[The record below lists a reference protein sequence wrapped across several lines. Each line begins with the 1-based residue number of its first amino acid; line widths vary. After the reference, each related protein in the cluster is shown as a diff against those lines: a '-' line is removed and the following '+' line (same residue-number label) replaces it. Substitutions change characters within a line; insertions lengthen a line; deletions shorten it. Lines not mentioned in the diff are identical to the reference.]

1 MVIKIDLE
9 KAYDR
14 LNYTLDRETL
24 QDIGLPNSFLDLV
37 WTCII
42 TPSMCML
49 QNRDVLKEFC
59 PSRVIKQG
67 DPFPHY
73 LSILCTERLS
83 HIINLLVDHKLW
95 MPFRISR
102 GRPYLS
108 HLAFA
113 NDLILISKVSLNR
126 VDNIQNFLKIFG
138 NNSRQAVRQEKTN
151 IFFSNNIPF
160 NVN

>member
-1 MVIKIDLE
+1 M
-9 KAYDR
+9 
-14 LNYTLDRETL
+14 
-24 QDIGLPNSFLDLV
+24 
-37 WTCII
+37 
-42 TPSMCML
+42 
-49 QNRDVLKEFC
+49 
-59 PSRVIKQG
+59 
-67 DPFPHY
+67 
-73 LSILCTERLS
+73 ERLS

>member
-49 QNRDVLKEFC
+49 
-59 PSRVIKQG
+59 
-67 DPFPHY
+67 
-73 LSILCTERLS
+73 
-83 HIINLLVDHKLW
+83 
-95 MPFRISR
+95 
-102 GRPYLS
+102 
-108 HLAFA
+108 
-113 NDLILISKVSLNR
+113 
-126 VDNIQNFLKIFG
+126 
-138 NNSRQAVRQEKTN
+138 
-151 IFFSNNIPF
+151 
-160 NVN
+160 